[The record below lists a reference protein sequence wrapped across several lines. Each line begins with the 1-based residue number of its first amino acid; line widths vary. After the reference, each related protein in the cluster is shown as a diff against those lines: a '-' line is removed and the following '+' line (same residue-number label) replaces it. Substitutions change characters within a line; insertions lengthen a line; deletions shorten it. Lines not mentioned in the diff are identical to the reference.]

1 MSADQPTPDKRSATN
16 TATNKATDAAT
27 AKSTASTQSKPT
39 ASKPAKA
46 PSQSKSGGGLGR
58 WLAVFVLLLVLGG
71 ASVGG
76 WFGWQQWV
84 LWQDGQQAR
93 QQYLTE
99 LQDQLA
105 RQATQ
110 IENLERSLEQ
120 VGQAQQGVQ
129 SNLQD
134 TQQNLATLA
143 QQVNADS
150 GLQESDVQ
158 RLEIEYLL
166 RTARHISQLTRDLA
180 QSSSLL
186 QQADRMLAEIDE
198 VAYLPAREALAQ
210 DLQALRNT
218 PMPDIDGIYF
228 ELRAL
233 EQSARQW
240 QWWPQSSDSSIAE
253 EDAGTPDETTT
264 WYGRMATELR
274 SLVTVRYRG
283 DLAQARLTPDE
294 FNQMRAQFRMLLQ
307 QAQVAALQRNQLL
320 YDSSLEQAQEWLN
333 DASGQVPNLTGLQ
346 AQLEQ
351 LRSQSIETVV
361 PEIDRALTALRAI
374 NAAADNDDDTDTGD
388 AE

>member
-1 MSADQPTPDKRSATN
+1 MSADQPTPDKQSATN
-16 TATNKATDAAT
+16 TATDKAAEAV
-27 AKSTASTQSKPT
+27 ASKSTQGKPA

-46 PSQSKSGGGLGR
+46 PNQSKKGGFGR
-58 WLAVFVLLLVLGG
+58 WLAVFVLLLVVGG
-71 ASVGG
+71 AGVGG
-76 WFGWQQWV
+76 WFGWQQWI
-84 LWQDGQQAR
+84 LWQDGQQTR

-105 RQATQ
+105 HQATQ

-120 VGQAQQGVQ
+120 MDQAQLGVQ
-129 SNLQD
+129 SGLQD

-150 GLQESDVQ
+150 SLQESDVQ

-166 RTARHISQLTRDLA
+166 RTARHISQLTRNLA

-240 QWWPQSSDSSIAE
+240 QWWPQSSDSTATE
-253 EDAGTPDETTT
+253 EATETPDEATT
-264 WYGRMATELR
+264 WYDRMVTELR

-320 YDSSLEQAQEWLN
+320 YDSSLEQAQEWL
-333 DASGQVPNLTGLQ
+333 DEASGQVPNLTGLQ

-351 LRSQSIETVV
+351 LRGQRIETVV
-361 PEIDRALTALRAI
+361 PELDRALTALRAI
-374 NAAADNDDDTDTGD
+374 NAAANGDDTEAGD